1 LFVIA
6 GLDPAIHAAA
16 RSCSGQNK
24 DPMPG
29 SKVQI
34 EQMPSIRQAAQK
46 DQEIIR
52 KEQPKYNERH
62 K

>member
-1 LFVIA
+1 
-6 GLDPAIHAAA
+6 
-16 RSCSGQNK
+16 
-24 DPMPG
+24 MPG